1 MKGPGCRVEE
11 EEVKEMGMTRALSV
25 FPPVDNYHSWQ
36 EGFLGPVPSSGFIV
50 IKNIIQLVK
59 LVVLSASLH
68 SVIHT

>member
-1 MKGPGCRVEE
+1 MQSRRRRGKGNGNDP
-11 EEVKEMGMTRALSV
+11 ALSV

-59 LVVLSASLH
+59 LVILSASLH